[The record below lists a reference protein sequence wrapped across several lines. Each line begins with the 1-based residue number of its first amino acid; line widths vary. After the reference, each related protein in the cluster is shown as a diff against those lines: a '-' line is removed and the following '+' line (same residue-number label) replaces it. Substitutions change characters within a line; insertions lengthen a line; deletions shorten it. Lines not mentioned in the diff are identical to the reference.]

1 MEKQARN
8 DAEVRAM
15 IMPALKQA
23 AKYVAEQILIKNE
36 ELIQQ
41 IVYDAY
47 DPVEY
52 DRTGEFKKAWDTDA
66 YITGNVA
73 TGEFWHDSE
82 KMNSFDGHHASVVDG
97 QPMRDYLAEIIYE
110 GLSGAIYQEGYAK
123 YNKRFKG
130 QAWTKKRDVWKAL
143 LNWLKINQLKKL
155 FEEGLRQQGISFTR
169 TNEALYFDKE

>member
-73 TGEFWHDSE
+73 TGEVWHDFE
-82 KMNSFDGHHASVVDG
+82 KMSSFDGHHASVVDG